1 MRPRWHKV
9 LSDLLGSKTRSLLV
23 IASIGVGLF
32 AVGLIANMYVIN
44 NQDMRAGFSA
54 VNPANIYTFTNTFD
68 EDLVDHVRHVSGV
81 RQAEGVFSFTLRV
94 RGADGQ
100 WTPLHLQAIPDIT
113 GHQINLL
120 NLKEGQWPPADRE
133 IVIEIFKSNDLPAR
147 IGGDLELE
155 LPSGKTRRLKLVG
168 LVNDQTVGSTD
179 SGGFFLAPVQGYIT
193 MDTLEWLEM
202 PRTMNLLLSTVAENN
217 TDTAHIRQ
225 VSNRVSRAVEQS
237 GRTVYSAGVRASDNH
252 PNGVY
257 VEAISAVLF
266 VLGFL
271 VVFLS
276 GFLITNTLASLL
288 NQQIHQIGVMKT
300 IGASRGQIASIYMVQ
315 IFFFGLLAFVIAQ
328 PLSSISSY
336 YLLDFVSGA
345 VNVELQGYR
354 TIQEVVWLQLALAL
368 IIPQAASLIPILQ
381 GTSVTTVEA
390 LSGFNQSAPDS
401 QGWVSRQLQKIRSL
415 PRPISLS
422 LRNTFRRRG
431 RLILTLFTL
440 TLGGAVFMA
449 TLNTQGALTSYIDQI
464 GRYFLADITLTLK
477 ESNRVDRITALLKEI
492 PDVAEVEAWTGASA
506 DLILADGSTGER
518 IGLLAPPANSP
529 FVKAVVLEGR
539 WMLPEDENAIVVNER
554 FREIFPDLKPG
565 DTIQAKIS
573 GKKTDLVVVGFFQLT
588 GKSGGYL
595 AYIPYDFLSQQLHQT
610 NHAAA
615 YRIRA
620 AKANTT
626 QEEQEALG
634 RRLEK
639 LLESRG
645 IEVAEVETGH
655 SLTTTTAD
663 GLNILTTL
671 MLILALLTAV
681 VGSIG
686 LAGTMSMN
694 VMERTREI
702 GIIRAIGASDRAV
715 MNSVMIEG
723 VLIGLM
729 SWVLSVL
736 VSFPITSLMSNAI
749 IMALF
754 GAAAKFIFNP
764 LGVILWLVIVLILSA
779 LSSVMPA
786 QKAASLTIREVL
798 SYE

>member
-9 LSDLLGSKTRSLLV
+9 ISDLLGSKTRSLLV
-23 IASIGVGLF
+23 IASIGVGLY

-44 NQDMRAGFSA
+44 NQDMRTGFGA
-54 VNPANIYTFTNTFD
+54 VNPANIYTFTSTFD
-68 EDLVDHVRHVSGV
+68 ADLVDHVRQVSGV
-81 RQAEGVFSFTLRV
+81 GQAEGVFSFTLRV

-100 WTPLHLQAIPDIT
+100 WTPIHIQALPDIAT
-113 GHQINLL
+113 RQINRLK
-120 NLKEGQWPPADRE
+120 LKEGQWPPADRE
-133 IVIEIFKSNDLPAR
+133 LAVEIFKSSDLPVGV
-147 IGGDLELE
+147 GGELELE
-155 LPSGKTRRLKLVG
+155 LPSGKTRRIKLVG

-202 PRTMNLLLSTVAENN
+202 PRTMNLLLSTVDANS
-217 TDTAHIRQ
+217 TDPAHIRQ
-225 VSNRVSRAVEQS
+225 VSNAVTRAVEQS

-252 PNGVY
+252 PNRVY

-276 GFLITNTLASLL
+276 GFLITNTLSSLL
-288 NQQIHQIGVMKT
+288 NQQVHQIGVMKT
-300 IGASRGQIASIYMVQ
+300 IGASRWQIASIYMIQ
-315 IFFFGLLAFVIAQ
+315 IFFFGLVAFAIAQ

-345 VNVELQGYR
+345 VNVQLQGYR

-368 IIPQAASLIPILQ
+368 IVPQAAGFIPILQ
-381 GTSVTTVEA
+381 GTNVTAVEA
-390 LSGFNQSAPDS
+390 LSGYNQTSTDS
-401 QGWVSRQLQKIRSL
+401 SGWVSRQLQKIRSL
-415 PRPISLS
+415 PRPVTLS

-449 TLNTQGALTSYIDQI
+449 TLNTQGALISYIDQI
-464 GRYFLADITLTLK
+464 GRYFLADVTLTLK
-477 ESNRVDRITALLKEI
+477 ESNRVDRITALLEED
-492 PDVAEVEAWTGASA
+492 PGVAEVEAWTAASA

-518 IGLLAPPANSP
+518 FGLLAPPANSP

-539 WMLPEDENAIVVNER
+539 WMIPEDQNAIVVNER
-554 FREIFPDLKPG
+554 FREIFPNLKPG
-565 DTIQAKIS
+565 DTIQAKIA
-573 GKKTDLVVVGFFQLT
+573 GKTTDLVVVGFFQLT

-595 AYIPYDFLSQQLHQT
+595 AYTPYDFLSRQLHQA
-610 NHAAA
+610 NRASA

-620 AKANTT
+620 AKPNTT
-626 QEEQEALG
+626 EEEQEALG
-634 RRLEK
+634 RRLEQ
-639 LLESRG
+639 LLEAHD

-686 LAGTMSMN
+686 LTGTMSMN
-694 VMERTREI
+694 VMDRTREI
-702 GIIRAIGASDRAV
+702 GIIRTIGASDRAV

-729 SWVLSVL
+729 SWILSVL
-736 VSFPITSLMSNAI
+736 ASIPITSLMSNAI

-779 LSSVMPA
+779 ISSVMPA
-786 QKAASLTIREVL
+786 RKAASLTIREVL